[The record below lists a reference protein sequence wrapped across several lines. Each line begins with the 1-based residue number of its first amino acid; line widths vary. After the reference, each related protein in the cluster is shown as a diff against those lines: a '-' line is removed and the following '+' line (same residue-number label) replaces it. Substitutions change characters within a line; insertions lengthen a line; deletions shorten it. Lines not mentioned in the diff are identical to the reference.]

1 MIAVL
6 LGTKP
11 YIRLRVRATIIYARK
26 NSLRLLLKGLQY
38 NNAIQYFIG
47 YETVAIGDLQDLA
60 SDDDTDLGSLDED
73 TKETIRARTAAAAAD
88 AAAAE
93 DAVAAETPER

>member
-1 MIAVL
+1 M
-6 LGTKP
+6 
-11 YIRLRVRATIIYARK
+11 
-26 NSLRLLLKGLQY
+26 
-38 NNAIQYFIG
+38 
-47 YETVAIGDLQDLA
+47 A

>member
-1 MIAVL
+1 MW
-6 LGTKP
+6 
-11 YIRLRVRATIIYARK
+11 TISSPK
-26 NSLRLLLKGLQY
+26 QSLQY
-38 NNAIQYFIG
+38 NNLIYYFIG

-73 TKETIRARTAAAAAD
+73 TKETIRARVAAAAAD
-88 AAAAE
+88 DAAAE

>member
-1 MIAVL
+1 M
-6 LGTKP
+6 
-11 YIRLRVRATIIYARK
+11 
-26 NSLRLLLKGLQY
+26 
-38 NNAIQYFIG
+38 
-47 YETVAIGDLQDLA
+47 AIGDLQDLA